1 MESKSDNSGGTSVA
15 QKSKT
20 YLRHRVQSY
29 VEGAN
34 SGGDEYETAIPAEAE
49 AEFIDEDSVKVVE
62 EVIEVSNITRGLLAE
77 TVLGTVSSIMFSMT
91 ILQIL
96 YIVHVQY

>member
-15 QKSKT
+15 QKS
-20 YLRHRVQSY
+20 
-29 VEGAN
+29 N
-34 SGGDEYETAIPAEAE
+34 SGGDEYETVIPAEAE

-91 ILQIL
+91 ILKIL
-96 YIVHVQY
+96 YIVYTCTVLTKLIAYMTFFK